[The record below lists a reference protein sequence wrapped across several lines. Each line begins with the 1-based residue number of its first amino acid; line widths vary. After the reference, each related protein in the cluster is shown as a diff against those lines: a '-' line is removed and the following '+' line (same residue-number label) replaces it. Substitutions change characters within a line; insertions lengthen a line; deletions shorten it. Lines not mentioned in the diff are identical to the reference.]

1 MFKHHVGDLAKRPP
15 LVTADATMT
24 QAADVM
30 ARESASCLAAVN
42 GSKVVGFLTES
53 VLVRHLDVDMDPDT
67 PILDI
72 LSPATGAISRDMP
85 VSEAVKL
92 MLERRVRH
100 LPVLDKGGSLLGLV
114 TDKELV
120 DALAVDF
127 MVENIQCRELMRAD
141 AAVLAPDRP
150 VREALGLMR
159 QQSTDCV
166 LAVAGGKPVGIFSE
180 RDATAKIMG
189 HPERLTEPVSR
200 FMSGPVATVPTDAMV
215 YKVILF
221 MRQKSMRRVA
231 VVQQDGALAGI
242 LTQQSILAYARR
254 MQ

>member
-1 MFKHHVGDLAKRPP
+1 MFKHSVGDLAKRPP
-15 LVTADATMT
+15 LVMADATMT

-30 ARESASCLAAVN
+30 TLESASCLAVVN
-42 GSKVVGFLTES
+42 GNKVVGFLTENA
-53 VLVRHLDVDMDPDT
+53 LVRHLDVDMDPDT
-67 PILDI
+67 PIREFC
-72 LSPATGAISRDMP
+72 SPPSGAIPRETL

-127 MVENIQCRELMRAD
+127 MVENIQCQELMRAD
-141 AAVLAPDRP
+141 AATLAPDRP
-150 VREALGLMR
+150 VREALALMR
-159 QQSTDCV
+159 QQDVDCI
-166 LAVAGGKPVGIFSE
+166 LAVEDGKPVGIFSE

-189 HPERLTEPVSR
+189 HPERLAEPVSR

-221 MRQKSMRRVA
+221 MRQKGMRRVA
-231 VVQQDGALAGI
+231 VVAADGSLAGI
-242 LTQQSILAYARR
+242 LSQQSILAYARR
-254 MQ
+254 MP